1 MVVKEKHEVLTEDNT
16 DVLHKLILYNSN
28 HMWEDV
34 IRQLQKATGYDIV
47 HCEQIAVIA
56 HTKGQ
61 AIVKSGNTGELNRVD
76 AVLKE
81 IYLITEI
88 I

>member
-1 MVVKEKHEVLTEDNT
+1 MSVKEKHEVLTEDIT
-16 DVLHKLILYNSN
+16 DVLHKLVLYNSN

-61 AIVKSGNTGELNRVD
+61 AIVKSGKPEELIPVES
-76 AVLKE
+76 VLKE

>member
-1 MVVKEKHEVLTEDNT
+1 MDVKELQKYLVEEDV
-16 DVLHKLILYNSN
+16 DVVHKLMLYNSN
-28 HMWEDV
+28 HLWEDV

-56 HTKGQ
+56 HIKGQ
-61 AIVKSGNTGELNRVD
+61 AVVKSGKTEELTPID
-76 AVLKE
+76 SVLKE

>member
-1 MVVKEKHEVLTEDNT
+1 MSTKEKHEILTEDIT
-16 DVLHKLILYNSN
+16 DVLCKLILYNSN
-28 HMWEDV
+28 HIWEDV

-56 HTKGQ
+56 HIKGQ
-61 AIVKSGNTGELNRVD
+61 AIVKSGLREELARVD
-76 AVLKE
+76 SILKE
-81 IYLITEI
+81 IFLITEI

>member
-1 MVVKEKHEVLTEDNT
+1 MSVKEKHEILTEDTT

-28 HMWEDV
+28 HIWEDV

-61 AIVKSGNTGELNRVD
+61 AIVKSGNHGELSRVD

>member
-1 MVVKEKHEVLTEDNT
+1 MSVKEKHEVLPEDIT

-61 AIVKSGNTGELNRVD
+61 AIVKSGKAEELIPVD
-76 AVLKE
+76 NILKE